1 MAKTFQELNFEISQK
16 KIELHKTDSKV
27 LEYVEGLLTDEEFEK
42 VKATRAKLREVIAA
56 DEKKLPAE
64 KKKYEAELA
73 AKLEKEEEI
82 END

>member
-27 LEYVEGLLTDEEFEK
+27 LEYVEGLLSEEEFEK

-64 KKKYEAELA
+64 KKKYEAEIA
-73 AKLEKEEEI
+73 AKEI
-82 END
+82 EED

>member
-1 MAKTFQELNFEISQK
+1 MAKNYQELNLEISKK
-16 KIELHKTDSKV
+16 KIELSKTDHLV
-27 LEYVEGLLTDEEFEK
+27 LEYVEGLITDEEFEK
-42 VKATRAKLREVIAA
+42 VKASRAKLRETIAA

-73 AKLEKEEEI
+73 AKEKEEEI

>member
-27 LEYVEGLLTDEEFEK
+27 LEYVEGLLSEEEFEK

-64 KKKYEAELA
+64 KKKYEVELA
-73 AKLEKEEEI
+73 AKEIEEE
-82 END
+82 

>member
-27 LEYVEGLLTDEEFEK
+27 LEYVEGVLTEEEFEK

-64 KKKYEAELA
+64 TKKYEAELA
-73 AKLEKEEEI
+73 AKEI
-82 END
+82 EED

>member
-1 MAKTFQELNFEISQK
+1 MAKSYQELKYEISKK
-16 KIELHKTDSKV
+16 KIELHETDSKV
-27 LEYVEGLLTDEEFEK
+27 LEYVEGLLTEEEFEK

-73 AKLEKEEEI
+73 AKEIEEE
-82 END
+82 

>member
-1 MAKTFQELNFEISQK
+1 MAKNYQDLKFEISQK
-16 KIELHKTDSKV
+16 KIELHETDSKV

-42 VKATRAKLREVIAA
+42 VKATRAKLREVITA

-73 AKLEKEEEI
+73 AKEIEEE
-82 END
+82 